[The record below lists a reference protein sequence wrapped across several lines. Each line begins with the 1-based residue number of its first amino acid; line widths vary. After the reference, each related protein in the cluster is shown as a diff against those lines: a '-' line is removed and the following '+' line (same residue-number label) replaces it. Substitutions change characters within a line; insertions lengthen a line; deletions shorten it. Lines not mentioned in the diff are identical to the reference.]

1 VDRLVLAGII
11 SRFSQLLVDLPE
23 LREIEINPLMA
34 SPDGAVAVD
43 TRARLGT

>member
-1 VDRLVLAGII
+1 MDRPGLAGII

-34 SPDGAVAVD
+34 EPDGAVAVD
-43 TRARLGT
+43 ARARLGE